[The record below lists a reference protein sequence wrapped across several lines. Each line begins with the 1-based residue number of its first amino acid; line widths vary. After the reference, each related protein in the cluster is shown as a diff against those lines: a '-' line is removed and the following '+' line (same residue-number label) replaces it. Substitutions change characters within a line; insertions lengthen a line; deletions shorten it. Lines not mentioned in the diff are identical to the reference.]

1 VAIDAPSVTVLL
13 PLLNEV
19 ESIDLCLESL
29 VAQDYPGPIEI
40 LIAEGG
46 STDGT
51 RERLSQWEALL
62 PRLRVI
68 ENPRRLQSHGLN
80 LLAEHAAGE
89 VVVRADGHT
98 TYAPDYV
105 SRSVET
111 LRRTGAMVVGGLMK
125 PVGTNPFTKAVAA
138 AMTSPWAI
146 GTAKFRHA
154 DAEMEADAV
163 YLGAMR
169 RSDFLR
175 VGGIRTFPTGV
186 AEDADFFFRLSRAG
200 ARVVLDPLIV
210 SSYQPRTDLPGLFR
224 QFRRYG
230 QGKAEMFWVNGEL
243 PSRRPLAPLALV
255 IALAAGLALSMIGGK
270 VLPLAVLV
278 GVWLVGSLLVFRSH
292 GRLALAVAAVAAV
305 MQVAYGIGLV
315 WGLVRG
321 PGPVR
326 DLRSPPVRSVVPPG
340 RSTADQRDRHP

>member
-1 VAIDAPSVTVLL
+1 VANDAPDVTVLL

-29 VAQDYPGPIEI
+29 AAQDYPGPIEI

-51 RERLSQWEALL
+51 RERLSEWVAKL

-68 ENPRRLQSHGLN
+68 DNPRRLQSHGLN
-80 LLAEHAAGE
+80 LLAEQATGE
-89 VVVRADGHT
+89 IVIRADGHT

-105 SRSVET
+105 RRSVET
-111 LRRTGAMVVGGLMK
+111 LQRTGAVVVGGLMK
-125 PVGTNPFTKAVAA
+125 PTGSDRFTRAVAA

-154 DAEMEADAV
+154 TREMETEAV

-169 RSDFLR
+169 RSDFLTI
-175 VGGIRTFPTGV
+175 GGIRTFPTGV
-186 AEDADFFFRLSRAG
+186 AEDADFFFRLSKAG

-210 SSYQPRTDLPGLFR
+210 SRYQPRTELGSLFR

-230 QGKAEMFWVNGEL
+230 QGKAEMFWANGEF
-243 PSRRPLAPLALV
+243 PSWRPLAPLALV
-255 IALAAGLALSMIGGK
+255 MTLAAASVISLIGGTL
-270 VLPLAVLV
+270 LPLGVLV
-278 GVWLVGSLLVFRSH
+278 GAWLIGSLLVFLPH
-292 GRLALAVAAVAAV
+292 GPLTPVVAVMAAV
-305 MQVAYGIGLV
+305 MQVAYGLGLA
-315 WGLVRG
+315 WGLLRG

-326 DLRSPPVRSVVPPG
+326 VLRSLTVGGVVPPG
-340 RSTADQRDRHP
+340 RPPADHRDRDP